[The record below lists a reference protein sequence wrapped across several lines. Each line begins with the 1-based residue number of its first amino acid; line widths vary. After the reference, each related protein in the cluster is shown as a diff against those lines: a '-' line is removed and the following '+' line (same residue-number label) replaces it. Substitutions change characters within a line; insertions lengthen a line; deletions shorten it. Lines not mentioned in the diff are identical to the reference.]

1 MASGAYTNMTILGL
15 FFSSFFI
22 GFSGAMM
29 PGPVLSVTI
38 AETIRRGFVASS
50 LIVLG
55 HGIVELAWMI
65 ALSMGIAK
73 LSTGSAA
80 TAFISIA
87 GGLILA
93 WMGVTMGLNGL
104 RGAVLPLSARQSE
117 GRRSLGPIVLG
128 GVTSASNPYWYL
140 WWATVGAAYISRAR
154 ASGLGLAGSVAF
166 FSGHILSDLV
176 WYSAVGLMVV
186 LGRTFL
192 SDRVYKGLLVLCG
205 LFMLGMGIS
214 FIWYGVLRS

>member
-1 MASGAYTNMTILGL
+1 MTVSEL
-15 FFSSFFI
+15 FFSSFLI
-22 GFSGAMM
+22 GFSGAIV

-38 AETIRRGFVASS
+38 VETVRRGFVASS

-55 HGIVELAWMI
+55 HGIVELVWVI

-73 LSTGSAA
+73 LSSGSAA

-87 GGLILA
+87 GGVILT
-93 WMGVTMGLNGL
+93 WMGVAMGLDAF
-104 RGAVLPLSARQSE
+104 RGAGLSLNRQRSE
-117 GRRSLGPIVLG
+117 GHHSLGPVVLG

-140 WWATVGAAYISRAR
+140 WWATVGAAYIARAR
-154 ASGLGLAGSVAF
+154 ASGLGSAGSVAF
-166 FSGHILSDLV
+166 FGGHILSDLV
-176 WYSAVGLMVV
+176 WYSLVGLMVV

-205 LFMLGMGIS
+205 VFLVGMGIS
-214 FIWYGVLRS
+214 FVWYGIRGS